1 MNKDLVAEIRSFNR
15 FYTQIIGLLDRHI
28 LSSEFSLP
36 EVRVMYE
43 INHSPGITASEII
56 ENLALDKGYLSR
68 ILKKLE
74 KHKLI
79 KKTISSEDKRAI
91 NLFLSKH
98 GQIEYNRL
106 DTASSNQIR
115 DILDGYSQN
124 DIEVMVTKMNEIKMI
139 LQGK

>member
-56 ENLALDKGYLSR
+56 ENLGLDKGYLSR

-79 KKTISSEDKRAI
+79 MKTISSEDKRAI

>member
-43 INHSPGITASEII
+43 INYSPGITASEII
-56 ENLALDKGYLSR
+56 ENLGLDKGYLSR

-79 KKTISSEDKRAI
+79 KKTVSSEDMRAI
-91 NLFLSKH
+91 NLFLSKP
-98 GQIEYNRL
+98 GQIEYKRL
-106 DTASSNQIR
+106 DAASSDQIR
-115 DILDGYSQN
+115 NILDGYSQN
-124 DIEVMVTKMNEIKMI
+124 EVELMVTKMNEIKGI
-139 LQGK
+139 LERK

>member
-1 MNKDLVAEIRSFNR
+1 MNKNLVAEIRSFNR

-43 INHSPGITASEII
+43 INHSPGITASKII
-56 ENLALDKGYLSR
+56 DNLGLDKGYLSR

-91 NLFLSKH
+91 NLFLSKP

-106 DTASSNQIR
+106 DSASNNQIR